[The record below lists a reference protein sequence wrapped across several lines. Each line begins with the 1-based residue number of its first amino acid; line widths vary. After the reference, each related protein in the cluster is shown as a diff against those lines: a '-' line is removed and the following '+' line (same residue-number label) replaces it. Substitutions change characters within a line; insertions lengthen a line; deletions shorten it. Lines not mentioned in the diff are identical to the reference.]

1 MMEEKC
7 DDGEEDY
14 PYDAWIYSQV
24 YLGVC
29 NSLLVK
35 KVHRSLKNTI
45 QSDALLWKRTNSK

>member
-29 NSLLVK
+29 NSLFVK